1 MTDKLVEG
9 TKADNGKARYD
20 LLSNEFL
27 EGISK
32 VSTFGATKYEPWNW
46 AKGLKYSRVFSALM
60 RHLWAWHRG
69 ETNDK
74 ETGMP
79 HLWHAGCCLMYL
91 THYEAKRR
99 KYKDFD
105 DRWKG

>member
-1 MTDKLVEG
+1 MSLTEG
-9 TKADNGKARYD
+9 TKDDADKVPYD
-20 LLSNEFL
+20 LLSPEFL

-32 VSTFGATKYEPWNW
+32 VLAYGAKKYEPYNW
-46 AKGLKYSRVFSALM
+46 AKGIKYSRVFAALM
-60 RHLWAWHRG
+60 RHLWAFHRG

-74 ETGMP
+74 ETNMP
-79 HLWHAGCCLMYL
+79 HLWHAGCCLMFL

-99 KYKDFD
+99 KYREFD